1 MSDARCPAC
10 STPYT
15 PREVA
20 AYGVLRPRHA
30 ARGGPLVEYRCPACG
45 RVMNLI
51 PHGRGRFARPG
62 EPPGPPL
69 SDAELEA
76 PWLGREPEPE
86 EASEHRETR
95 QEPQHARVRSG
106 PATAEPPPRPR
117 PAPLD
122 LEGALRLLGLER
134 GATRAEAERAFRERS
149 LSCHPDKVA
158 HLDEDFQ
165 RLAEAKFLALS
176 EAFDLVVGSQR

>member
-1 MSDARCPAC
+1 MADARCPAC

-15 PREVA
+15 PRDVA
-20 AYGVLRPRHA
+20 AYGVLRARHA
-30 ARGGPLVEYRCPACG
+30 SRGGPLVEYRCPSCG
-45 RVMNLI
+45 RVVHLI

-62 EPPGPPL
+62 EPPGPPPA
-69 SDAELEA
+69 DAELEA
-76 PWLGREPEPE
+76 PWLDREPEPE
-86 EASEHRETR
+86 APERVEPAG
-95 QEPQHARVRSG
+95 EPQGARSRAG
-106 PATAEPPPRPR
+106 PATAEPPRPR

-122 LEGALRLLGLER
+122 LDEALRLLGLER
-134 GATRAEAERAFRERS
+134 GATRADAEHAFRERS

-176 EAFDLVVGSQR
+176 EAFDLVVAAIG